1 MTEKIMTRRAS
12 TSKGPGRTVARMLVI
27 LSLAATMVLPLAGV
41 AHAACHAFT
50 VEADPSTAGEGQT
63 VTVTIRRDADVQPSS
78 VRVRTVEVTATGGS
92 DYTPMDER
100 VEFTEGTEQT
110 RQIDILDDDATEDS
124 ETFEIELSE
133 GQGCEVNQNFSYDS
147 ATVTVE
153 DDDAA
158 AAEEPP
164 AAQEPAAEEPAA
176 QEPAAED
183 QTPAE
188 ETSDAGTADELPE
201 TGTDGSLVVLGL
213 LGLAVGGGLVR
224 RVGGARG

>member
-1 MTEKIMTRRAS
+1 MIERTS
-12 TSKGPGRTVARMLVI
+12 TSNGHGRTVTRMLVI

-50 VEADPSTAGEGQT
+50 VEADPSAPGEGQT

-78 VRVRTVEVTATGGS
+78 VRVRTVDGTATGGS

-110 RQIDILDDDATEDS
+110 RQIDVLDDDATEDS

-133 GQGCEVNQNFSYDS
+133 GQGCEVNQSFSYDS
-147 ATVTVE
+147 ATVTIE

-158 AAEEPP
+158 AAEEPATEEQATEEQAP
-164 AAQEPAAEEPAA
+164 ADEQA
-176 QEPAAED
+176 
-183 QTPAE
+183 PAE
-188 ETSDAGTADELPE
+188 ETSDAGTTDELPE
-201 TGTDGSLVVLGL
+201 TGTDGALVVVGL
-213 LGLAVGGGLVR
+213 LGLAVGGGLLR
-224 RVGGARG
+224 RLGGARG